1 MGGHTDAG
9 TQDRIPAPNRPPTD
23 PSHARELSGAGVHR
37 PGQSAEPPHA
47 WEALGGKRQYAR
59 RPGGPNP
66 TVAPSQPY
74 PYDDYA
80 KRTGRVHIQDEE
92 FHIIAPARSS
102 SLSPAVDSVNQAQTV
117 RLEYQLIVIA
127 RVKFFLL
134 TVDLFFTL
142 AQYADQMFLKSL
154 KERNPMQKL
163 TQTADQADVANNTA
177 STSGS
182 AHASCVRRNSTE
194 SSNAAPM
201 DVDKPAKLNDAA
213 NAKDVKSLLASQ
225 VLKPFETAPSKDMV
239 PQNQAAQTAME
250 VTRPEESS
258 DLALGAEP
266 LAFLS
271 RLSQQELWPLQ
282 PAQPLP
288 RSEDQILSTL
298 AAIYDEAILAEI
310 DPEMLAVMQK
320 TEIITEIDRMWTQ
333 LCLEVP
339 NDMPHFIRHL
349 LNFKNG
355 LQAHFAGILPSP
367 PPGLPQVVQDL
378 RVLSEYNGRRRGTM
392 SAGASMFLSPTNT
405 LLQPLAMHMP
415 APAAM
420 QIHEQQQGK
429 PHQSLAA
436 PVPLTPSTTPA
447 VPAAF
452 FDTFR
457 FATESPPAPAPGD
470 SLL

>member
-1 MGGHTDAG
+1 MGGHTDTG
-9 TQDRIPAPNRPPTD
+9 TRGSSGAPNRPPTN
-23 PSHARELSGAGVHR
+23 PSHAREVSEAGVHR

-59 RPGGPNP
+59 RPSGPNP
-66 TVAPSQPY
+66 AVSPSQPY

-92 FHIIAPARSS
+92 FHIIAPARSP
-102 SLSPAVDSVNQAQTV
+102 SLSPSVDSVNQAQT
-117 RLEYQLIVIA
+117 
-127 RVKFFLL
+127 
-134 TVDLFFTL
+134 
-142 AQYADQMFLKSL
+142 YADQMFLKTL
-154 KERNPMQKL
+154 KERKSMQKL
-163 TQTADQADVANNTA
+163 TQTVDQADVANNTA

-182 AHASCVRRNSTE
+182 ADDSSARRNSTDTIH
-194 SSNAAPM
+194 AVPK
-201 DVDKPAKLNDAA
+201 DVGKSAKLNEAA
-213 NAKDVKSLLASQ
+213 NAKDTKSLLASQ

-271 RLSQQELWPLQ
+271 RLSQQELWPSQ
-282 PAQPLP
+282 PAEPLP
-288 RSEDQILSTL
+288 QSEDQILSAL

-320 TEIITEIDRMWTQ
+320 TEIVTEIDRMWTQ

-339 NDMPHFIRHL
+339 DDMPHFIRHL

-367 PPGLPQVVQDL
+367 PPGLPQVVHNL
-378 RVLSEYNGRRRGTM
+378 RALSEYNGRRRGTM
-392 SAGASMFLSPTNT
+392 SAGASMFLSPTDT

-415 APAAM
+415 APAAK
-420 QIHEQQQGK
+420 QIYEQQQGK

-447 VPAAF
+447 APAAF

-457 FATESPPAPAPGD
+457 FATASPPAPAPGD

>member
-1 MGGHTDAG
+1 M
-9 TQDRIPAPNRPPTD
+9 
-23 PSHARELSGAGVHR
+23 
-37 PGQSAEPPHA
+37 
-47 WEALGGKRQYAR
+47 
-59 RPGGPNP
+59 
-66 TVAPSQPY
+66 
-74 PYDDYA
+74 
-80 KRTGRVHIQDEE
+80 
-92 FHIIAPARSS
+92 
-102 SLSPAVDSVNQAQTV
+102 
-117 RLEYQLIVIA
+117 
-127 RVKFFLL
+127 
-134 TVDLFFTL
+134 
-142 AQYADQMFLKSL
+142 
-154 KERNPMQKL
+154 
-163 TQTADQADVANNTA
+163 
-177 STSGS
+177 
-182 AHASCVRRNSTE
+182 
-194 SSNAAPM
+194 
-201 DVDKPAKLNDAA
+201 
-213 NAKDVKSLLASQ
+213 ASQ
-225 VLKPFETAPSKDMV
+225 VLKPFESAPSKDTV

-250 VTRPEESS
+250 VTRPEEPS

-266 LAFLS
+266 LALLS
-271 RLSQQELWPLQ
+271 RLSQQELWPSQ
-282 PAQPLP
+282 PAEPLP
-288 RSEDQILSTL
+288 KSEDQIPSAL

-355 LQAHFAGILPSP
+355 LQAHFAGIVPSP

-392 SAGASMFLSPTNT
+392 SAGASMFLSPAST

-420 QIHEQQQGK
+420 QIYEQEQGK

-457 FATESPPAPAPGD
+457 FATESPPAPAPSD